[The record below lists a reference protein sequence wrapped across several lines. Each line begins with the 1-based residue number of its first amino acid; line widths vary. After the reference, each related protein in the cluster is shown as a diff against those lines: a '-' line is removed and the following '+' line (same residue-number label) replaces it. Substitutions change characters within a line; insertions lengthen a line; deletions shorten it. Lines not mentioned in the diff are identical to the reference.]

1 MPLHGLGHT
10 AAAVFLAMTMTAIG
24 LPLLCVQRR
33 LGHASITTTE
43 SFYGH
48 LEEDSRA
55 RRR

>member
-10 AAAVFLAMTMTAIG
+10 AAASWLLTG